1 MMEINRNNYELY
13 MIDYLDAKLS
23 AVQQAELML
32 FLAENPD
39 LQAEFDLLQNAIID
53 DELHPIPFELKQEL
67 KKQECI
73 QVSQYDEL
81 LVAKLEG
88 DLDHIELA
96 KLHADMHVYP
106 ELQSSF
112 EQFQKTKLRVD
123 ETIVFAQ
130 KSSLKKQ
137 AQVFALFT
145 KLRIVSSIAAAF
157 LVILALWF
165 FQSNRTENNNTASI
179 SNTSKIKSKNE
190 KPIFA
195 NADKSSKQIEHIRPN
210 GLRSKVRETNSIDPT
225 LKVSAIERVNMSVAH
240 IETKDVSPKALMLE
254 PLIEKE
260 IKPIQYAVKAKS
272 NEANVIATNNY
283 LTPQEYLQKMI
294 NANAQN
300 TVVDQNKPS
309 SANDKNTSNI
319 GFALLG
325 LFNKATGSDVKL
337 VRRYDNDGKLTG
349 YSVAANTLFA
359 NSR

>member
-1 MMEINRNNYELY
+1 MEINRNNYELY
-13 MIDYLDAKLS
+13 MIDFLDAKLS
-23 AVQQAELML
+23 AKQQDQLML

-39 LQAEFDLLQNAIID
+39 LQAEFDLLQNSIIA
-53 DELHPIPFELKQEL
+53 DEVHPIPFEFKQEL
-67 KKQECI
+67 KKQEHI
-73 QVSQYDEL
+73 QVSLYDEL

-88 DLDHIELA
+88 DLSQNDLA
-96 KLHADMHVYP
+96 KLDAEMQVYP
-106 ELQSSF
+106 ELQTSF
-112 EQFQKTKLRVD
+112 EQFQKTKLSVD
-123 ETIVFAQ
+123 ETIVFAH

-137 AQVFALFT
+137 AQVFVLFT
-145 KLRIVSSIAAAF
+145 KLRIFSSIAAAF

-165 FQSNRTENNNTASI
+165 FKSNRTENNNTASI
-179 SNTSKIKSKNE
+179 RNTSKIKSKNE

-195 NADKSSKQIEHIRPN
+195 NADKSSKQIEPIRPN
-210 GLRSKVRETNSIDPT
+210 GLRSKVIETNSIDPT

-240 IETKDVSPKALMLE
+240 IEIKDISLKTLMLE

-260 IKPIQYAVKAKS
+260 FKTIQYTVKAKS
-272 NEANVIATNNY
+272 NENNVLATNNY
-283 LTPQEYLQKMI
+283 LTPQQYLQKMI

-300 TVVDQNKPS
+300 TVIDQNKPKTLD
-309 SANDKNTSNI
+309 DKNKNNI

-337 VRRYDNDGKLTG
+337 VRRYDNDGKITG